1 MTTCVSRHALHATAA
16 AYRALTEGLKYCQ
29 CWDEKGW
36 FWKPAEAAAGR
47 LKELEFDASL
57 E

>member
-1 MTTCVSRHALHATAA
+1 MTTRISRHALHATAA

-36 FWKPAEAAAGR
+36 FWKPAEAAESRARRCRGR
-47 LKELEFDASL
+47 
-57 E
+57 